1 MAGNTARAPAL
12 TRWMMEGLKMTKR
25 VLAHRPLGLLAL
37 AVSTTLLIAA
47 CAGDDD
53 SKATPEASIPAA
65 TAPAAT
71 IAAATTPQVWAG
83 DVCGALAAWEDSVKT
98 IATDFSNGIS
108 KDSLSQKIDD
118 AGQATQDLV
127 DQLEAIGA
135 PDTDSGKKVRKD
147 IDKLT
152 TDMQAGVEDIKS
164 QVETLTDSGVGG
176 IVSGI
181 DEIKGEVDELLKD
194 VKHTLHEIR
203 QLEPAHELSTA
214 IKNDETCQSL
224 RPEE

>member
-1 MAGNTARAPAL
+1 
-12 TRWMMEGLKMTKR
+12 MMEGIKMTKR
-25 VLAHRPLGLLAL
+25 VLARRPLGLLAL
-37 AVSTTLLIAA
+37 AVSATLLIAA

-71 IAAATTPQVWAG
+71 APAATIAAATTPQVWAS
-83 DVCGALAAWEDSVKT
+83 DVCGAIVTWEDSVKT
-98 IATDFSNGIS
+98 IATDFSDGIS

-147 IDKLT
+147 IDKLSS
-152 TDMQAGVEDIKS
+152 DMQAGVEDIKS
-164 QVETLTDSGVGG
+164 QAETLTDSGVGG

-194 VKHTLHEIR
+194 VKHTFHEIR